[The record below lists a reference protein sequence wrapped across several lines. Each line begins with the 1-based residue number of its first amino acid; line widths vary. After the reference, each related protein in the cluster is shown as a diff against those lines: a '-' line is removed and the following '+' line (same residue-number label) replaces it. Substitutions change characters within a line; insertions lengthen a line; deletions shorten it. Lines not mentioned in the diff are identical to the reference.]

1 MENLRIKTVGGAE
14 SEEMNFSKEQVAN
27 FYEEQCSGRKATEK
41 QVESI
46 NQEFIDSNDIKA
58 QFSSGSHLG
67 FTSNDDILDAF
78 EELPR
83 Y

>member
-1 MENLRIKTVGGAE
+1 MENLTIKTIGGAE
-14 SEEMNFSKEQVAN
+14 SETMTFSKEQVAN
-27 FYEEQCSGRKATEK
+27 FYEDQWSGKKATKK

-46 NQEFIDSNDIKA
+46 DQDFIDSNDIKA
-58 QFSSGSHLG
+58 QFHSGTHMG

-78 EELPR
+78 EEFPR